1 VGRDERL
8 KIIGKNVRYY
18 RKATGITSFE
28 LGFVT
33 GIDRSALCKIE
44 RGEIN
49 ITIETLLI
57 ISDNLNI
64 QLRDLMP

>member
-1 VGRDERL
+1 VRGDERL
-8 KIIGKNVRYY
+8 KIIGKNIRYY
-18 RKATGITSFE
+18 RKALGITSAE
-28 LGFVT
+28 LGFIT
-33 GIDRSALCKIE
+33 GMDRSALCKIE

-64 QLRDLMP
+64 QIRDLIP